1 MLLGFNFVMHKKIA
15 RLWRYLRTPVLLT
28 SAAILVIGCAS
39 RNPLIDEADPTETT
53 EPVSARRTIEPAQK
67 EDPVRQD
74 LTGTPV
80 PERKMTEQAPQ
91 KENAEP
97 ENELNSKPT
106 GLKKWLTKLSPYK
119 INIQQGN
126 FISSEMLAK
135 IQPGMTK
142 EQVRFILGTPLL
154 TDMFHAGRWDYLFRL
169 QKPNGATTTNRVTIF
184 FSDNLV
190 DHIVSDN
197 LPREAEYLSH
207 ITSDDE
213 PSEKTGKG
221 KETDSEKSAIEK
233 PAEQETAEQQTV
245 MDTSSGSTTE
255 PEPVTTTEPDSDT
268 APDIQPAAAT
278 SQEPVRATETPH
290 IPASVGTSEPVRETA
305 TVHPS
310 ETTGGLK
317 PSSSRVRIPKPVS
330 TPETA
335 KTPESVRATEPT
347 RSDRASRPVS
357 TPLPIRAP
365 EPASA
370 TEPVSAPVPAMETD
384 TEKRPVRRTPVRQT
398 MAVDT
403 DDVDEN
409 VSSGNIGTF
418 EPISTP
424 SRIGKMLPVSPNDE
438 LIGNIQ

>member
-1 MLLGFNFVMHKKIA
+1 MHKKMA

-28 SAAILVIGCAS
+28 SATILVIGCAS
-39 RNPLIDEADPTETT
+39 KNPLIDEADPTETT
-53 EPVSARRTIEPAQK
+53 EPVSARRKIEPAQK
-67 EDPVRQD
+67 EDPITQD
-74 LTGTPV
+74 LAVTQA
-80 PERKMTEQAPQ
+80 PERKMAERAPQ

-106 GLKKWLTKLSPYK
+106 GLKKWLTMLSPYK
-119 INIQQGN
+119 VNIQQGN

-142 EQVRFILGTPLL
+142 EQVRFVLGTPLL

-190 DHIVSDN
+190 DRIIGDN
-197 LPREAEYLSH
+197 LPSEAEYLSH

-213 PSEKTGKG
+213 PSEKTVKE

-233 PAEQETAEQQTV
+233 PTGQPAV
-245 MDTSSGSTTE
+245 VDTPSGSAAE
-255 PEPVTTTEPDSDT
+255 PEQVTTAEPDSGT
-268 APDIQPAAAT
+268 APNTQPVAAT
-278 SQEPVRATETPH
+278 SPEPVRATETPH
-290 IPASVGTSEPVRETA
+290 VPVPVDTPEPVRKTT
-305 TVHPS
+305 TVRPA
-310 ETTGGLK
+310 ETTSGLK

-330 TPETA
+330 APATDSSASDHTQETV

-347 RSDRASRPVS
+347 RTDRASRPVS
-357 TPLPIRAP
+357 TPLPARAP

-370 TEPVSAPVPAMETD
+370 PEPVSAPVPAMETD
-384 TEKRPVRRTPVRQT
+384 TEKRPARQAPVRQT